1 MVVSVLAV
9 WAGLLVRTVPGLPMV
24 GFQPH
29 EVYME
34 AGPAPPLPPA
44 AEVGSVVVKSLPS
57 LGVAPH
63 PNDPLGSWAEHE
75 YVEHHRPRRRAP
87 GPLRECL
94 RKMVAVSLVRASPW
108 CDPRHV
114 AGPGDR
120 LLVVQWPVPP
130 RSTSTYYP

>member
-1 MVVSVLAV
+1 MVVSVLA
-9 WAGLLVRTVPGLPMV
+9 VRTVPGLPMV

-75 YVEHHRPRRRAP
+75 YVEHHRPRRRIVRVASENASVSRRRP
-87 GPLRECL
+87 GLCHAG
-94 RKMVAVSLVRASPW
+94 VQAVLTASASH
-108 CDPRHV
+108 RI
-114 AGPGDR
+114 
-120 LLVVQWPVPP
+120 
-130 RSTSTYYP
+130 